1 MAVQHHSAG
10 PLETDPRLAAVY
22 AARAEQARRTAR
34 GTSAWTREDDEHAL
48 ERVPLRIPE
57 LLLGALLA
65 MEVFAIPVG
74 GTRIPLNELAMM
86 LLLLLALCR
95 RATRDASALGVAA
108 LAAGA
113 VALFLAVVSV
123 SVGIEDLAWMRRL
136 VRISALAVLVGCF
149 AARRLDLRSVLWGL
163 LAAMAVNVPLF
174 YAGVV
179 PAPYGSY
186 LTGFLGDKN
195 VAGLYYAAMPVLA
208 VAFVRSPQ
216 RRVMVLAAAAPCVFL
231 TGSRTSMAGF
241 ACAVLWMWLTP
252 RLGPVFRILIL
263 AAMGWAVTFAEEN
276 LAQLSV
282 FGDRTGTDQLRS
294 WIQDATAVKAAETPW
309 FGRGLTEAYV
319 TIDDATWHYHNSYA
333 GLFTEGGY
341 VLVIAVLAAYL
352 YFGLRVFTT
361 RLRTPSRVAVEA
373 ATAVIFVTAAQLGEV
388 FLTIPGML
396 ILATGASLALQ
407 EKDAPLE
414 TEVTERQRA
423 KVLHDAR
430 ARWG

>member
-1 MAVQHHSAG
+1 MRIAFLGTGRMGTELALHLLPDHELTVWNRTASRTQ
-10 PLETDPRLAAVY
+10 RLAEAGAAVAGT
-22 AARAEQARRTAR
+22 AAEAVAGAELVVTSLFGPDAVRETVTVPSLIPGGVTWVDTTTVSPADAEGFADAVPSYVGAPVVGTLGPARNGSLGVYVGSPDDGRREQVLELVAPWADPERLR
-34 GTSAWTREDDEHAL
+34 GVGSGREAA
-48 ERVPLRIPE
+48 V
-57 LLLGALLA
+57 GKLLA
-65 MEVFAIPVG
+65 
-74 GTRIPLNELAMM
+74 N
-86 LLLLLALCR
+86 LAL
-95 RATRDASALGVAA
+95 AVSAVGV
-108 LAAGA
+108 
-113 VALFLAVVSV
+113 FLAVVSV
-123 SVGIEDLAWMRRL
+123 AHGIPDLEWIRRL
-136 VRISALAVLVGCF
+136 VRLGALAALIGCI
-149 AARRLDLRSVLWGL
+149 AGRRLDLRSVLWGL

-294 WIQDATAVKAAETPW
+294 WIQDATAVKAAEKQ
-309 FGRGLTEAYV
+309 GLDPLPAFT
-319 TIDDATWHYHNSYA
+319 DAVRTLWPDESRSRTVRWP
-333 GLFTEGGY
+333 L
-341 VLVIAVLAAYL
+341 L
-352 YFGLRVFTT
+352 LRVGYTN
-361 RLRTPSRVAVEA
+361 A
-373 ATAVIFVTAAQLGEV
+373 G
-388 FLTIPGML
+388 
-396 ILATGASLALQ
+396 
-407 EKDAPLE
+407 
-414 TEVTERQRA
+414 
-423 KVLHDAR
+423 
-430 ARWG
+430 